1 MAFEG
6 AFEALD
12 DDARIVLDPSAL
24 RCEFVNAAAADLS
37 GLRAGAPLMS
47 AQDTLWHE
55 LARSTGDFNELRR
68 VQHARTGA
76 MLWMDV
82 RALPVQTDG
91 RTLIAARLRDVS
103 AREGALRELELLRA
117 VLDLSDDVLAIVERD
132 TMRTLWVNRVASD
145 WVGMT
150 REDYIRLDPWV
161 PVVGAT
167 RETYERDYDE
177 LIAISPTPKVV
188 IRERLRADGSRF
200 MAEHVRAA
208 INVDGRWIIAISV
221 RDITSRLEAEQR
233 MEELARSNS
242 DLEQF
247 AYMVSHDLSEPLRMV
262 GSYAQLLARRY
273 TERLDDDGREFVG
286 FIVDGAH
293 RMKRLIDD
301 LLTYSRAGRGDAMM
315 KQVPLDNALDEALLN
330 MSRAIDEA
338 GAVVEREPLPSVA
351 CQRVAMVQLFQNL
364 VGNALKFRSETKPV
378 IRINVQ
384 DDGDAWRFAVVDNG
398 IGIAPE
404 HFERIFVVFQRLH
417 ARERYEGTGIGLAI
431 AKKIV
436 ERHGGRIWV
445 ESQPGAGTTFF
456 FTLPKAGSDAAD

>member
-1 MAFEG
+1 MDLERVLV
-6 AFEALD
+6 EALG
-12 DDARIVLDPSAL
+12 DDARLVLDPAAL
-24 RCEFVNAAAADLS
+24 RCEFVNGPAAELS
-37 GLRAGAPLMS
+37 GLRMGEPLPEGFWREI
-47 AQDTLWHE
+47 ARCPDAAVGLRQVRH
-55 LARSTGDFNELRR
+55 ARSGELLWME
-68 VQHARTGA
+68 VHARSVEAGG
-76 MLWMDV
+76 
-82 RALPVQTDG
+82 RAL
-91 RTLIAARLRDVS
+91 AAVRLRDVTD
-103 AREGALRELELLRA
+103 REGALRELQLLRA

-177 LIAISPTPKVV
+177 LIAISPTPKTV
-188 IRERLRADGSRF
+188 IRERFRADGSRF
-200 MAEHVRAA
+200 MAEHVRSA

-221 RDITSRLEAEQR
+221 RDITSRLQAEQR

-262 GSYAQLLARRY
+262 GSYTQLLARRY
-273 TERLDDDGREFVG
+273 AQRLDDEGREFMG

-301 LLTYSRAGRGDAMM
+301 LLTYSRAGRADAMM
-315 KQVPLDNALDEALLN
+315 EEVSLDSPVDEALLN

-338 GAVVEREPLPSVA
+338 GAVVERRPLPRVV
-351 CQRVAMVQLFQNL
+351 CRRVAMVQLFQNL
-364 VGNALKFRSETKPV
+364 IGNALKFHRDGKPV
-378 IRINVQ
+378 IRIDVQ
-384 DDGDAWRFAVVDNG
+384 DDGDSWRFAVTDNG

-404 HFERIFVVFQRLH
+404 HFERIFVVFHRLH

-445 ESQPGAGTTFF
+445 ESQVGQGTTFF
-456 FTLPKAGSDAAD
+456 FTLPKPRHPDAAP